1 MRHRVHILSLILGL
15 TILAGTGRAAT
26 VNFKELIPILAAVK
40 ISGWT
45 AGVPAGQTVTSP
57 FEASEASVEFTQG
70 DKRLEVA
77 ILDGG
82 PQMGAALASIGQVA
96 LESTEISIKPVEV
109 QGCKGSMNI
118 SKTDNEG
125 DLLLAV
131 GAKLVVSLH
140 LSGSTDAEILK
151 AAAGQLDLAKLATLA
166 K

>member
-1 MRHRVHILSLILGL
+1 MRHRALIFPLILGL
-15 TILAGTGRAAT
+15 TVLAATGWAAT
-26 VNFKELIPILAAVK
+26 VNFKELIPVLAAVK
-40 ISGWT
+40 INGWT
-45 AGVPAGQTVTSP
+45 AGVPTGQTITSP

-82 PQMGAALASIGQVA
+82 PQMGAALASIGQMA
-96 LESTEISIKPVEV
+96 LESTEISIKPVQI

-118 SKTDNEG
+118 SKTDNEA
-125 DLLLAV
+125 DLLLSV

-151 AAAGQLDLAKLATLA
+151 AAAGQLDLAKLATLS